1 MAKQAFIQQEDLEAY
16 QIMEEKFRNIKYRIK
31 CKMAVDL
38 MISKINMI
46 GTQLLEKRNRVVIEN
61 ITYRF
66 KSVESTYKKLKKKG
80 CPIDFRTALDRCND
94 LIGIR
99 VTCHFLDDVYEI
111 AKKLKSHGDLEII
124 KEKDYIKKPKANGY
138 MSLHLILKVP
148 VYSSEKCEKK
158 KVEVQIRTVAMDFF
172 SVLDY
177 QLLYK
182 KDRKEG
188 VAEIEEELRHYSD
201 VIAKLDKNM
210 LRIRKKIES
219 L

>member
-1 MAKQAFIQQEDLEAY
+1 
-16 QIMEEKFRNIKYRIK
+16 
-31 CKMAVDL
+31 
-38 MISKINMI
+38 MI

-80 CPIDFRTALDRCND
+80 CQIDFRIALDRCND

>member
-1 MAKQAFIQQEDLEAY
+1 
-16 QIMEEKFRNIKYRIK
+16 MEYH
-31 CKMAVDL
+31 A
-38 MISKINMI
+38 
-46 GTQLLEKRNRVVIEN
+46 
-61 ITYRF
+61 
-66 KSVESTYKKLKKKG
+66 
-80 CPIDFRTALDRCND
+80 
-94 LIGIR
+94 
-99 VTCHFLDDVYEI
+99 
-111 AKKLKSHGDLEII
+111 
-124 KEKDYIKKPKANGY
+124 
-138 MSLHLILKVP
+138 
-148 VYSSEKCEKK
+148 EKCEKK